1 MGAATFAAEE
11 QVGTGADEPDGCRS
25 TKPCGWVLFDLFAQ
39 RAQLLGGIFLAGGD
53 AGSGIFG
60 ELACAA
66 CHGLTRSVRN
76 EVADILAQER
86 NILANA
92 GKQIGG
98 AGILMRRC
106 DHNVWWFDKSSPST

>member
-1 MGAATFAAEE
+1 LYSSCNP
-11 QVGTGADEPDGCRS
+11 QSLADDLRRLPRYQLLR
-25 TKPCGWVLFDLFAQ
+25 VQLFDLFAQ
-39 RAQLLGGIFLAGGD
+39 RSQLLGGVLPSSND
-53 AGSGIFG
+53 SRSGIFG

-66 CHGLTRSVRN
+66 CHGLTRSMRN

-86 NILANA
+86 NIFANA

-98 AGILMRRC
+98 AGILMGRC